1 MRGKATVH
9 VLTSVTF
16 VYVIQQDRV
25 LAAINPGSSEA
36 WSCWLTRR
44 VVLPML
50 EQARDI
56 LAKTSVLARRTP
68 LEARGQIIAF
78 ERHAA
83 MAETA
88 RRMNPIAAD
97 ALNACATSAE
107 LVDRLSIT
115 NHGDNFRVELRGL
128 RGGGAAGVL
137 RRVGLQRI
145 LQMLED
151 EVAKAGWVDNSGKAQ
166 PAQAVERSD
175 LQH

>member
-1 MRGKATVH
+1 VH

-16 VYVIQQDRV
+16 VYVIQQDRI
-25 LAAINPGSSEA
+25 LAAINPGDPEA

-44 VVLPML
+44 VVLAVL

-56 LAKTSVLARRTP
+56 LAKTSALAQRAP

-83 MAETA
+83 ITETA
-88 RRMNPIAAD
+88 PRMNRVTAEV
-97 ALNACATSAE
+97 LNACATSAE
-107 LVDRLSIT
+107 LVERLSIT
-115 NHGDNFRVELRGL
+115 NHGDSFKVELRGL
-128 RGGGAAGVL
+128 RGGGAAGLL

-151 EVAKAGWVDNSGKAQ
+151 EVAKAGWIDNLAKAQ
-166 PAQAVERSD
+166 PAPTVENHD
-175 LQH
+175 LPH

>member
-1 MRGKATVH
+1 VH

-25 LAAINPGSSEA
+25 LAAINPGSPEA

-44 VVLPML
+44 VVLAVL

-56 LAKTSVLARRTP
+56 LAKTSALARRAP
-68 LEARGQIIAF
+68 LEARGQIIVF

-83 MAETA
+83 ITETA
-88 RRMNPIAAD
+88 QRMNPVTAET
-97 ALNACATSAE
+97 LNACASSAE
-107 LVDRLSIT
+107 LVERLSIT
-115 NHGDNFRVELRGL
+115 NHDENFRMELRGL

-151 EVAKAGWVDNSGKAQ
+151 EVAKAGWVDSPARAQ
-166 PAQAVERSD
+166 PITIENSD

>member
-1 MRGKATVH
+1 MH

-25 LAAINPGSSEA
+25 LAAVNPGSPEA

-44 VVLPML
+44 VVLAVL

-56 LAKTSVLARRTP
+56 LAKTSALARRAP

-78 ERHAA
+78 ERQAA
-83 MAETA
+83 ITETA
-88 RRMNPIAAD
+88 RRMNPIAPHT
-97 ALNACATSAE
+97 LNQCATSAE
-107 LVDRLSIT
+107 LVDWLSIA
-115 NHGDNFRVELRGL
+115 NHGENFRVEFRGL

-151 EVAKAGWVDNSGKAQ
+151 EIAKAGWVDNSGKAQ
-166 PAQAVERSD
+166 PAQAVEKSD